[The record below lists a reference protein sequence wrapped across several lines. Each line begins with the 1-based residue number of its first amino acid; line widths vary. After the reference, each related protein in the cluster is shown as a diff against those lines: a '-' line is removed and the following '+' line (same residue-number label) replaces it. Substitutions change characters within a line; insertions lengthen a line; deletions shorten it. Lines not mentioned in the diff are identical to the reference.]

1 MTEHFITLST
11 TEPNNNI
18 GIVKLRHADVNSQAI
33 VAQIVENGQPK
44 SFEGLQPFFCLM
56 AQETTGQGLSEES
69 VVSFDAK
76 NGTLNYIASDNALQM
91 VGRNEAYFSF
101 RKQEG
106 GRWIE
111 QFSTRTFH
119 YIVEKSIYSQP
130 FKDSN
135 YWWTFKELNR
145 IFNQYIED
153 GRTSWEE
160 FVKANREILE
170 SIDPGGQVLSELIR
184 SRKPEEANSAYP
196 DLPTRLDKQIG
207 KNTDFRSFES
217 DKSFM
222 TRVYNESAERGLN
235 VKWFGAVGD
244 GVVDDTLSIQKAID
258 YAIKTRIGFV
268 FVPPGQ
274 YLISNPIRIYK
285 RTMRLEGVNCFYSR
299 FIVAPN
305 FNGGQSFSPVI
316 KIEDE
321 DGISPLDNITVS
333 KLGFDATKDTVSTR
347 GIWFENLIYTCSF
360 EFLYFDSFSG
370 SVMRSERVAGEMIS
384 FNQIRVHPKKISRVE
399 ETMYFTKLAESTF
412 TNNRL
417 FAKENGYTVD
427 SAFAGLMFDNCS
439 TINLDNSNSF
449 FYHDTAPAIKIIG
462 NASNIGG
469 YNIEGCLFENNKHEY
484 AIWVEGEG
492 SDSGSLEAINIQ
504 NNFSK
509 IAAVNIYLKHLSFSN
524 VQAIGRGNVVLDGSS
539 LGNTIGINS
548 FKGSKMVDNTT
559 AQRNVAVDIYS
570 NDYNSQSVRIKD
582 SSGQYSALRTTS
594 AGAVLALGRSSDE
607 VIIRYDSGN
616 GTEGNR
622 SARVLLAGV
631 DVGRFTRQ
639 GFIPFVKTTT
649 GAPPIDGTINGSM
662 CINTADNKLYVFING
677 WKSISL
683 A

>member
-1 MTEHFITLST
+1 M
-11 TEPNNNI
+11 
-18 GIVKLRHADVNSQAI
+18 
-33 VAQIVENGQPK
+33 
-44 SFEGLQPFFCLM
+44 
-56 AQETTGQGLSEES
+56 
-69 VVSFDAK
+69 
-76 NGTLNYIASDNALQM
+76 
-91 VGRNEAYFSF
+91 
-101 RKQEG
+101 
-106 GRWIE
+106 
-111 QFSTRTFH
+111 
-119 YIVEKSIYSQP
+119 
-130 FKDSN
+130 
-135 YWWTFKELNR
+135 
-145 IFNQYIED
+145 
-153 GRTSWEE
+153 
-160 FVKANREILE
+160 KANREILE

-285 RTMRLEGVNCFYSR
+285 RTMRLEGVNCFDSR

-492 SDSGSLEAINIQ
+492 SD
-504 NNFSK
+504 
-509 IAAVNIYLKHLSFSN
+509 
-524 VQAIGRGNVVLDGSS
+524 
-539 LGNTIGINS
+539 
-548 FKGSKMVDNTT
+548 
-559 AQRNVAVDIYS
+559 
-570 NDYNSQSVRIKD
+570 
-582 SSGQYSALRTTS
+582 
-594 AGAVLALGRSSDE
+594 
-607 VIIRYDSGN
+607 
-616 GTEGNR
+616 
-622 SARVLLAGV
+622 
-631 DVGRFTRQ
+631 
-639 GFIPFVKTTT
+639 
-649 GAPPIDGTINGSM
+649 
-662 CINTADNKLYVFING
+662 
-677 WKSISL
+677 
-683 A
+683 